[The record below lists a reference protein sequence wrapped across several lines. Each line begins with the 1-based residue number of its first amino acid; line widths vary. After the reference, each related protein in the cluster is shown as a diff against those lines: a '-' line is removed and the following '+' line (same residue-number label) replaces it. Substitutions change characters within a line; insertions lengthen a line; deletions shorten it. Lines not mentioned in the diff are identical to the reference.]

1 MTTEVEHGTQAQQRC
16 ERDLAVR
23 FQFVSHAAEMAAK
36 GAPLGHRA
44 SAYAKVMADN
54 GFGDLDMREVRRL
67 VGD

>member
-1 MTTEVEHGTQAQQRC
+1 MTTDLDQEADAQRRG

-36 GAPLGHRA
+36 SAPFGRRS

-54 GFGDLDMREVRRL
+54 GFSDLDMREVRRL